1 MSVASASTKRT
12 VPPGPRSRYPG
23 ELLRRIAG
31 PERLPFLMS
40 LPRRYGDVVPFT
52 LATQR
57 VVLLSHPDD
66 IRDVLVTH
74 QRLFM
79 KGRGLQRAKRLI
91 GEGLLTSEGDVHL
104 RQRRLVQP
112 AFHKARIAGYAEV
125 MVQEAVA
132 MRDAWG
138 AGAVDINAEMM
149 RLTMVIVARTLFG
162 ANVAGESDRVAD
174 ALHHVFASFNL
185 GLNPLA
191 PLLDRLPTPTV
202 RRFNRAR
209 ATLDRIIYGMI
220 AERRR
225 SGEDRGDL
233 LSMLLAA
240 QDHEGDG
247 RGMTDTQLRDELMT
261 LFIAG
266 HETTANALSWTWL
279 LLDRHP
285 EAALALREELD
296 RVLGDRTP
304 SADDVPQL
312 PYTHAVIAESM
323 RLFPPAYILGRKAL
337 APHTVRGCEFP
348 AGTLFLMSQY
358 VVHRDPRWWT
368 DPSRFDPARWLVPDE
383 RPRFAYF
390 PFGGGTR
397 LCVGE
402 QFAWMEAVL
411 LLAVLAQ
418 RWTVQVARPDPVPEP
433 LITLRPRGG
442 MPALLQPR

>member
-1 MSVASASTKRT
+1 MRADSASI
-12 VPPGPRSRYPG
+12 PAGPRSRYPG
-23 ELLRRIAG
+23 ELIRRITG
-31 PERLPFLMS
+31 PDRLPFLAS
-40 LPRRYGDVVPFT
+40 LPRTWGDVVPFR
-52 LATQR
+52 LASQR
-57 VVLLSHPDD
+57 VVMLSHPDD
-66 IRDVLVTH
+66 IRDVLVTN
-74 QRLFM
+74 QRSFM

-91 GEGLLTSEGDVHL
+91 GEGLLTSEGELHL

-112 AFHKARIAGYAEV
+112 AFHRARIATYAQA
-125 MVQEAVA
+125 MVEEATA
-132 MRDAWG
+132 MADHWR
-138 AGAVDINAEMM
+138 AGPVDINAEMM

-162 ANVAGESDRVAD
+162 ANVAADTARVAN
-174 ALHHVFASFNL
+174 ALHDVFAAFTL

-191 PLLDRLPTPTV
+191 PLLDRLPTPKV

-209 ATLDRIIYGMI
+209 ATLDRIVYGMI

-225 SGEDRGDL
+225 EGTDRGDL
-233 LSMLLAA
+233 LSMLLSA

-247 RGMTDTQLRDELMT
+247 TGMSDGQLRDELLT

-285 EAALALREELD
+285 EVAATLRAEID
-296 RVLGDRTP
+296 QVLGDRVP
-304 SADDVPQL
+304 QADDVAAL
-312 PYTHAVIAESM
+312 PYTRAVVAESM
-323 RLFPPAYILGRKAL
+323 RLFPPAYILGRKAV
-337 APHTVRGCEFP
+337 APHTVRGWTVP

-358 VVHRDPRWWT
+358 VVHRDPRWW
-368 DPSRFDPARWLVPDE
+368 PEPEAFRPARWLAPDE

-402 QFAWMEAVL
+402 SFAWMEAVL
-411 LLAVLAQ
+411 LLAVLAR
-418 RWTVQVARPDPVPEP
+418 RWEVRVARPDPRPEP

-442 MPALLQPR
+442 MPATLVPRSA